1 MKKQDPIN
9 KQIPNSIEAEQSVL
23 GSILIDAE
31 AYDLVSDCLMADDF
45 YRDGHRLIYESIV
58 RLRTAGN
65 PADSMTIYDDLDMRG
80 KLEEVGGGAYLASL
94 ANFVPTSGNI
104 EHYAGIVAR
113 TATAR
118 RLIHYAGQVASLG
131 YEQDD
136 QMLEKASR
144 LLVDV
149 ERSSGSG
156 EFVSMAESMNEYIL
170 HLDKLHTN
178 RGKFTGVPSGFA
190 DLDMIT
196 GGFQKSDL
204 IILAGR
210 PSMGKS
216 ALAFTMAYNAAV
228 RGSRVAIFTLEMSR
242 MQVNNRIMSIAT
254 GIPIHFLKSGWIE
267 DDQWGK
273 ITDAAQRLSTM
284 PLYINDVA
292 GNPLASMRSQLR
304 RLTRQHGH
312 IDLVIVD
319 YLGLV
324 GSDNPSENRVQE
336 VNKISK
342 GLKNMARE
350 FEVPV
355 LSLAQ
360 LSRKVEDRPDKHP
373 QLADLRD
380 SGTIEEDADVVAFV
394 YREEYYA
401 ARAGK
406 LEDLP
411 PERRN
416 VAEIA
421 IAKHRNGPTT
431 SDPVQ
436 LYFNSE
442 LTAFY
447 NLEQKL
453 EQGRED

>member
-1 MKKQDPIN
+1 MEKPFPHN
-9 KQIPNSIEAEQSVL
+9 LEAEAGVL
-23 GSILIDAE
+23 GSIMIDPE
-31 AYDLVSDCLMADDF
+31 AYDLVSDTLQAADF
-45 YRDGHRLIYESIV
+45 YRDAHRMIYEGIV
-58 RLRTAGN
+58 SLRAAGI
-65 PADSMTIYDDLDMRG
+65 PADYTTLCDDLELRNKID
-80 KLEEVGGGAYLASL
+80 EVGGASYITSL
-94 ANFVPTSGNI
+94 INQVPTSGNV
-104 EHYAGIVAR
+104 EYYANIVAR
-113 TATAR
+113 SALAR
-118 RLIHYAGQVASLG
+118 RLITFAGQVVTLAHT
-131 YEQDD
+131 QDG
-136 QMLEKASR
+136 QMLEKASS
-144 LLVDV
+144 LLTGV
-149 ERSSGSG
+149 ERGSVSG
-156 EFVSMAESMNEYIL
+156 EFVTMADSMIEYMAR
-170 HLDKLHTN
+170 LDYLYAN

-190 DLDMIT
+190 DLDMMT

-216 ALAFTMAYNAAV
+216 ALAFTMAYNAAMQ
-228 RGSRVAIFTLEMSR
+228 GKSVAIFTLEMNR
-242 MQVNNRIMSIAT
+242 MQLNDRLMSIAT
-254 GIPIHFLKSGWIE
+254 GIPLHLLKSGWIA
-267 DDQWGK
+267 DDQWDK
-273 ITDAAQRLSTM
+273 LTDAAQRLSQL
-284 PLYINDVA
+284 PLYINDIA
-292 GNPLASMRSQLR
+292 GNPLTSMNSQLR
-304 RLTRQHGH
+304 RLTRQHGPM
-312 IDLVIVD
+312 DEVIVD

-324 GSDNPSENRVQE
+324 GSDQPSENRVQE

-350 FEVPV
+350 FNVPV

-380 SGTIEEDADVVAFV
+380 SGAIEEDADLVMFV

-406 LEDLP
+406 LDELP

-436 LYFNSE
+436 LYFNAE
-442 LTAFY
+442 LTGFY

-453 EQGRED
+453 GQGRED